1 MKIKLAI
8 LEKDNVYLQRISAA
22 FHNKYADKLEVY
34 SFTEQDT
41 ALKTAAEAKINVLLA
56 GEEYSIESENLP
68 ERCAFAWF
76 VDTPDVEH
84 INQSAAICKYQKIDI
99 IYKQIV
105 SLYSEIAGDI
115 VTTVGGEEGKTSII
129 CVLSPAGGVGA
140 STVAAACA
148 ISSCRQGKRTLYLS
162 LEKYGTVGSFFQ
174 GDGLGGLGDVL
185 YAIKS
190 QKSNL
195 ALKLEGLVRQDK
207 SGVHF
212 LPECNIVLDRMEMKA
227 EELDILLRQIKLSE
241 TYDNVVLDAD
251 FSFDSF
257 EMEVMKQ
264 AGRILFV
271 SDGSRNANAKI
282 RRVCEAMKI
291 LEQQGK
297 CSALNKA
304 MLIYNRFRS
313 QTGKTMDDL
322 QLPVLGGIQCFK
334 GAGEAQIA
342 AEIARMSVVEKL
354 MQ

>member
-8 LEKDNVYLQRISAA
+8 LEKDAVYLQRISAA
-22 FHNKYADKLEVY
+22 FNNKYADKLEIY
-34 SFTEQDT
+34 SFTEKET
-41 ALKTAAEAKINVLLA
+41 ALETVKEAKINVLLA
-56 GEEYSIESENLP
+56 GEEYDIAPEKLP

-84 INQSAAICKYQKIDI
+84 INHSAAICKYRKIDI

-105 SLYSEIAGDI
+105 SLYSEVAGDI
-115 VTTVGGEEGKTSII
+115 VTTAGSDEGKAGVI

-148 ISSCRQGKRTLYLS
+148 ISSCRQGKRTLYLN
-162 LEKYGTVGSFFQ
+162 LEKYGAVSSFFL
-174 GDGLGGLGDVL
+174 GDGMGGLGDVL

-195 ALKLEGLVRQDK
+195 ALKLEGIVRQDK
-207 SGVHF
+207 SGVYF
-212 LPECNIVLDRMEMKA
+212 LPECNIVLDRMEMKP
-227 EELDILLRQIKLSE
+227 EELDVLLGQIKLSE
-241 TYDNVVLDAD
+241 AFDNIVLDAD
-251 FSFDSF
+251 FSFEPF

-264 AGRILFV
+264 AGKILVV

-282 RRVCEAMKI
+282 RRVYEAMKI

-297 CSALNKA
+297 CSVLNKV

-322 QLPVLGGIQCFK
+322 QLPVLGGVQYFK

-342 AEIARMSVVEKL
+342 SEIAGMSVVEKL
-354 MQ
+354 MR